1 MMVMVDVET
10 EYRAHAAD
18 LVRYATVLVGP
29 HDANDVVNEAV
40 TATIARGSLATVDDV
55 RGYWFRAVTN
65 TAASWHRSSIRRR
78 RREDRA
84 SRRDRTADV
93 DLDAEDARTAL
104 RGLSVQQRAVV
115 YLTYWHDWDPARVA
129 DALAVSEGT
138 VRKQLARS
146 RQQLKEVLQND
157 RRG

>member
-1 MMVMVDVET
+1 MMVMVDLDT

-40 TATIARGSLATVDDV
+40 AATIARGSLAGVDDV

-78 RREDRA
+78 RREDRVA
-84 SRRDRTADV
+84 RRDLMVVTDADA
-93 DLDAEDARTAL
+93 DDARQVL
-104 RGLSVQQRAVV
+104 RVLSVQQRAVM
-115 YLTYWHDWDPARVA
+115 YLTYWHDWDPARIAAALGVA
-129 DALAVSEGT
+129 DGT
-138 VRKQLARS
+138 VRKQLARG
-146 RQQLKEVLQND
+146 REQLREALRHD
-157 RRG
+157 